1 IRRIFVGGLSSD
13 TDEDDMKEFFEV
25 FGPVEEV
32 QLMYDKHTNRHRG
45 FGFVT
50 FEKVGPAAKV
60 CSIQFHDLKKK
71 RVEVKVAQTKEALAH
86 QADKARAAVS
96 YNQHNYAAGSPAA
109 FNYSPTY
116 PSFFPHY
123 PMAYYGG
130 YGYPSDHHLPS
141 PPFYPSGYNGGPMP
155 FFVRGA
161 GGIPEHS
168 PPLPLSSPDYLSD
181 HFQGLAIISNP
192 FMSPT
197 GSPPH
202 GFPVPPSSYLN
213 GGNVVEGSYS
223 PPTGLSPKDAA
234 NGSPVNGY
242 TQVRWYM

>member
-1 IRRIFVGGLSSD
+1 
-13 TDEDDMKEFFEV
+13 
-25 FGPVEEV
+25 
-32 QLMYDKHTNRHRG
+32 
-45 FGFVT
+45 
-50 FEKVGPAAKV
+50 
-60 CSIQFHDLKKK
+60 
-71 RVEVKVAQTKEALAH
+71 
-86 QADKARAAVS
+86 
-96 YNQHNYAAGSPAA
+96 
-109 FNYSPTY
+109 
-116 PSFFPHY
+116 
-123 PMAYYGG
+123 
-130 YGYPSDHHLPS
+130 
-141 PPFYPSGYNGGPMP
+141 MP

-161 GGIPEHS
+161 GGLPEHS

-181 HFQGLAIISNP
+181 HFQGREGERECVRIIYMYMYTVRYYYDTFLSLGLAIISNP

-242 TQVRWYM
+242 TQVRWYT